1 MLIYE
6 SFFFF
11 FLKNAIKDANILGS
25 QFLQNKNQ
33 MEATELNEAILSALG
48 SPSRKDETASLFLH
62 CRPDPG
68 PWQLCD
74 VKVLKEKP
82 SFGHLFI
89 NLGNGC
95 GIASNNMLFQ
105 PSVATDNRKECIYGF
120 LFRYAKKCSRNK
132 QLSIFMPSSYGIS
145 LLVENLIKLQAFS

>member
-48 SPSRKDETASLFLH
+48 
-62 CRPDPG
+62 
-68 PWQLCD
+68 
-74 VKVLKEKP
+74 
-82 SFGHLFI
+82 
-89 NLGNGC
+89 
-95 GIASNNMLFQ
+95 
-105 PSVATDNRKECIYGF
+105 
-120 LFRYAKKCSRNK
+120 
-132 QLSIFMPSSYGIS
+132 
-145 LLVENLIKLQAFS
+145 